1 MCPTSKFF
9 NFRQGVIT
17 KQLAAAAL
25 VCAVAPGSVFA
36 TAAYDAG
43 AFVQFTSITPDPGL
57 IVELLIDDSSVTQF
71 VDGVASVDEAS
82 STPEIEATDFDSQI
96 VRVTGEASSPATGAS
111 TSDASASNFSSITA
125 INPTDANLEL
135 VVDFFYGWDA
145 SVLIDDPLLETAGAS
160 VAILM
165 ETVLGENILDV
176 AFDLVAAG
184 EGMDGSSGSFTLLLT
199 GGSVDGIFTDLMVEG
214 IAIASADDTPPPGV
228 PVPATVALLCIGLLG
243 LASRRRSSAV
253 TA

>member
-57 IVELLIDDSSVTQF
+57 IVELLIDDSSVTPF

-82 STPEIEATDFDSQI
+82 STPEIGATDFDSQI

-160 VAILM
+160 VAILSKVSM
-165 ETVLGENILDV
+165 LK
-176 AFDLVAAG
+176 
-184 EGMDGSSGSFTLLLT
+184 SGS
-199 GGSVDGIFTDLMVEG
+199 
-214 IAIASADDTPPPGV
+214 V
-228 PVPATVALLCIGLLG
+228 PVWKS
-243 LASRRRSSAV
+243 SRSMLTSVSLPSRPVWRSVTTSVSAERV
-253 TA
+253 RVYCD